1 MISHDNFTWSA
12 RRKLEIADE
21 NSFEKIISYLPSS
34 HIAGF
39 MTLIVHFIE
48 GNVIYFA
55 KPDALQG
62 SLIDTMLWCKPSA
75 FGGVPRIWEKLEDK
89 LRVGIS

>member
-12 RRKLEIADE
+12 RRKLDIADDMH
-21 NSFEKIISYLPSS
+21 FDRIIAYLPAS

-39 MTLIVHFIE
+39 MSFIVHFIE
-48 GNVIYFA
+48 GNTIYFA

-62 SLIDTMLWCKPSA
+62 SLIDTMLWCRPSG

-89 LRVGIS
+89 LRDGIR